1 MDNRLENLLKND
13 DCYFIHYASDGFYS
27 GLSPAPRIS
36 CIGIFNKNL
45 DVRKVFSI
53 DTYFQSHNVEDSE
66 KFLLKEF
73 QSFIK
78 VRPNICFIHWN
89 MNGKG
94 FGFDAIW
101 ARAKE
106 LGIDL
111 PEIPQEN
118 LFDLSSYV
126 AYLSE
131 KRLSIKQILWFN
143 SLLDR
148 QYLDG
153 KDEALYF
160 NQQRFCEI
168 TDSVSL
174 KVVGL
179 YYVVEELKNGNLHT
193 EKPFAD
199 PCDGLTKEERHA
211 RALRIDAA
219 REKMLRDMVNH
230 NKIVLQKQ
238 QKAVEDFIAH
248 NNPKYQE
255 TSDRCRSD
263 FENRFKKESQDF
275 IKKQFAKV
283 ERKFDEDLDNY
294 EPQYIEQEECGIFFF
309 DFGHPF
315 VSLFAN
321 WFANRK

>member
-1 MDNRLENLLKND
+1 MDKRLENLLKNKNY
-13 DCYFIHYASDGFYS
+13 YFIHYASDGFYN
-27 GLSPAPRIS
+27 GMTPAPRIS
-36 CIGIFNKNL
+36 CIGIFNNSM

-53 DTYFQSHNVEDSE
+53 DTYFQSHSVEDSE
-66 KFLLKEF
+66 KFLLQEF
-73 QSFIK
+73 KSFIES
-78 VRPNICFIHWN
+78 RPDISFIHWN

-94 FGFDAIW
+94 FGFSALW
-101 ARAKE
+101 ARAEE
-106 LGIDL
+106 LGINL
-111 PEIPQEN
+111 PEIKEEN
-118 LFDLSSYV
+118 LFDLSTYV

-160 NQQRFCEI
+160 SQRKFCEI

-179 YYVVEELKNGNLHT
+179 SYVVEEIKNGTLHT

-211 RALRIDAA
+211 RALERDAA
-219 REKMLRDMVNH
+219 REEMLRDMVNH
-230 NKIVLQKQ
+230 NKRILQ
-238 QKAVEDFIAH
+238 
-248 NNPKYQE
+248 
-255 TSDRCRSD
+255 R
-263 FENRFKKESQDF
+263 KERTYKEYIS
-275 IKKQFAKV
+275 
-283 ERKFDEDLDNY
+283 NY
-294 EPQYIEQEECGIFFF
+294 EPEVKEEHSLFFF
-309 DFGHPF
+309 DFDHPL

-321 WFANRK
+321 WFANR